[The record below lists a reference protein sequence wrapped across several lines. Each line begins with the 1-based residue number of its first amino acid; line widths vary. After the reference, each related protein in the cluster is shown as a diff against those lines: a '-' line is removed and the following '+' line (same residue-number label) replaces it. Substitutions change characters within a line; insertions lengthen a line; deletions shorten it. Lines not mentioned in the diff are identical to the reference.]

1 MMEIWDARRRP
12 RGAAQL
18 LGAMALIALAG
29 CTSNGDAASER
40 SFADGQSV
48 TPPSAARA
56 TWPVPDDVA
65 ERVAAAGLDLGP
77 MGTAAHFHPQLRIV
91 INDRAVPVAANI
103 GVDPTTGAMSA
114 LHTHE
119 GDGTVHIEA
128 DNAADEFTLGQL
140 FVQWDVPLTETRIGD
155 VRAAPGQRV
164 ELTSNGQTVRGKPG
178 LLKLEPDQQIVL
190 ELRGG

>member
-1 MMEIWDARRRP
+1 MMQIWCARRRR
-12 RGAAQL
+12 RGAARL
-18 LGAMALIALAG
+18 LAAVVLLALTG
-29 CTSNGDAASER
+29 CASDRDETSDR
-40 SFADGQSV
+40 SFADGQSAA
-48 TPPSAARA
+48 PPSAARA

-65 ERVAAAGLDLGP
+65 DRVAAAGLDLGP

-164 ELTSNGQTVRGKPG
+164 ELTSNGQTVRGKPA

-190 ELRGG
+190 ELRGA